1 MPGSTENAALL
12 FLLITSSL
20 LPILYECYLQ
30 QEEKKRNNSIE
41 ESIVSVAEMT
51 LRVRR
56 QLDTPGNQD
65 EEGGRRKR
73 RRSSRFKHE
82 RAERAI
88 HEDYFSPTP
97 VFNDRQFE
105 RIFRVSKSIVQQ
117 LFDTCVR
124 SDPFFT
130 IQRDVSGRFNIGPLV
145 KILMALKLVAYGCSA
160 SAFQDYF
167 QMSIT
172 TARLC
177 LLKFCRIV
185 STDPSLQS
193 VFSRAMTRSDAR
205 RVSAIHE
212 EIHGIAGMLGS
223 LDCMHVFW
231 KNWLPCGL
239 ARISD
244 RKGR

>member
-88 HEDYFSPTP
+88 HEDY
-97 VFNDRQFE
+97 
-105 RIFRVSKSIVQQ
+105 
-117 LFDTCVR
+117 
-124 SDPFFT
+124 
-130 IQRDVSGRFNIGPLV
+130 
-145 KILMALKLVAYGCSA
+145 IL
-160 SAFQDYF
+160 
-167 QMSIT
+167 
-172 TARLC
+172 
-177 LLKFCRIV
+177 
-185 STDPSLQS
+185 
-193 VFSRAMTRSDAR
+193 VFSFLLSKATYSNQKTQKYP
-205 RVSAIHE
+205 E
-212 EIHGIAGMLGS
+212 ES
-223 LDCMHVFW
+223 
-231 KNWLPCGL
+231 
-239 ARISD
+239 
-244 RKGR
+244 